1 MSQAEL
7 FYPEIVVLED
17 ERFGMTILK
26 AVQQRINEIWVSSGR
41 QIPSTVHSTVV
52 IRPRDMVRLAEQLS
66 FPGEDGTR
74 HTAIAA
80 ASIDQ
85 NVFGGTGI
93 EAAVELKERFPNV
106 ILFLLSGNL
115 VGVRSHRLY
124 REGLFD
130 QEVSKPVQVSAYAD
144 MMVRALQRAGRLPA
158 PASGS

>member
-7 FYPEIVVLED
+7 FYPEILVLED

-26 AVQQRINEIWVSSGR
+26 AVQQRINDIWAGSGR
-41 QIPSTVHSTVV
+41 QIPPVSHSTVV
-52 IRPRDMVRLAEQLS
+52 IRPRDVLRLAEQLS

-80 ASIDQ
+80 VSIDQ

-93 EAAVELKERFPNV
+93 EAAVELREKFPNV

-130 QEVSKPVQVSAYAD
+130 QEVSKPVQVPAYAE
-144 MMVRALQRAGRLPA
+144 MMIRALQRAGRLPT
-158 PASGS
+158 PTSGS